1 MWCCQGQEFRRQNHE
16 GKQISLGAE
25 KLYQWGQSH
34 NQNKGRSTGKKL
46 LFSSTTRRRLNT
58 TFAFVRFSSLWE
70 ALNAVD
76 CANNIRM
83 DGFTIK
89 VFLERKSNGDSKGQT
104 EKFKQFTK
112 RAPVSVDFAR
122 GRDERSY
129 KEVLLQKMTSQRRR
143 WSKGSL
149 NPQPGCQFSKDQ
161 WKRESMLKDWFCD
174 IDSVENFM
182 NEKKLRVWACIEG
195 LPLEVWNESSLVT
208 IASQWGNV
216 IRLDTDTAERNRLD
230 IAKILLGVKGLSS
243 IPPFLSIEVNG
254 VSHFLRVSITEFE
267 DDTCWING
275 MFEHLVI

>member
-1 MWCCQGQEFRRQNHE
+1 MVKRISKSSTRMPVFKGPVEKSMEIGQLVIKDEDKVWLKNYFI
-16 GKQISLGAE
+16 GQISAMYVHSFVQQIL
-25 KLYQWGQSH
+25 QSEGFEV
-34 NQNKGRSTGKKL
+34 KV
-46 LFSSTTRRRLNT
+46 SSWSGVYSIIQ
-58 TFAFVRFSSLWE
+58 FEVVE
-70 ALNAVD
+70 Q
-76 CANNIRM
+76 
-83 DGFTIK
+83 
-89 VFLERKSNGDSKGQT
+89 LEIFWDLK
-104 EKFKQFTK
+104 
-112 RAPVSVDFAR
+112 
-122 GRDERSY
+122 
-129 KEVLLQKMTSQRRR
+129 
-143 WSKGSL
+143 
-149 NPQPGCQFSKDQ
+149 
-161 WKRESMLKDWFCD
+161 ESMLKDWFCD